1 MSNTIDIKNLDKEK
15 SFLHY
20 TDKKNVENIFN
31 IGLLPRIG
39 KNSKNIELN
48 KKCFF
53 TEGFDNTLLLMDSW
67 IKWLVLRPKSNFIY
81 RCGCFYMTHKIFPKI
96 VVDLIFEN
104 WIESDKK
111 IKYACKTLDNILEN
125 SVFLKLDL
133 VENIDFLYDDI
144 DEVKLQPFSRK
155 QLGYIYTYGND
166 INDNGME
173 PWNMHTLKNK
183 IIEKDKIK
191 LIEIN
196 NSRCA
201 KDIILYMVENTE
213 LSIEDKCPFLFKYLN
228 YINYNI
234 QSIK

>member
-67 IKWLVLRPKSNFIY
+67 IKWLVLRPRNNLIY
-81 RCGCFYMTHKIFPKI
+81 KCGCFYMTHKIFPKI

-155 QLGYIYTYGND
+155 QLGYIYTY
-166 INDNGME
+166 
-173 PWNMHTLKNK
+173 
-183 IIEKDKIK
+183 
-191 LIEIN
+191 
-196 NSRCA
+196 
-201 KDIILYMVENTE
+201 
-213 LSIEDKCPFLFKYLN
+213 
-228 YINYNI
+228 
-234 QSIK
+234 